1 MCFDWRD
8 TDSSILIV
16 HTSAFAFAQTCATNA
31 SSAALAVPFAGLRT
45 ATLQKD
51 GTGFAAVLKGC
62 PEGQPATRRS

>member
-1 MCFDWRD
+1 MCFDWCD

-45 ATLQKD
+45 A
-51 GTGFAAVLKGC
+51 VLKGC
-62 PEGQPATRRS
+62 PEGQPPTSAVRVPPPVMGVA